1 MFCYE
6 EMVKES
12 YSQFIEN
19 LPAMMYSWTGIFYV
33 NWYSFAP
40 ESWKREI
47 LKKLISH
54 VFLEPH
60 KWKKKKKKYGGE
72 GRARTL
78 FIIKWRPPWL
88 AD

>member
-6 EMVKES
+6 EMMKES

-19 LPAMMYSWTGIFYV
+19 LPAMMYSWTGIFYM

-47 LKKLISH
+47 LKKLISR
-54 VFLEPH
+54 VFLELH
-60 KWKKKKKKYGGE
+60 KWKKNMGE
-72 GRARTL
+72 RG
-78 FIIKWRPPWL
+78 WL
-88 AD
+88 ELYLL